1 MSERLEWERDGRDW
15 PHREASQFVKAG
27 GLRWH
32 VQLFESHQRN
42 APQAAP
48 VAVLIHG
55 TGASTHSWR
64 DLAPLL
70 ARHFTVLTMDLPGHG
85 FTDMPAGGTLSPQLS
100 LPGMA
105 DALGALIA
113 TVGMTPALVIGH
125 SAGAAIAVR
134 MCLDG
139 TIAPNMVIGLNAALL
154 PLGGLAGKL
163 FSPVA
168 KLMAVTPFLPK
179 LFSWRAADPGVLQ
192 TLIDSTGSTL
202 DPAGL
207 ALYGRLVSN
216 PGHAAGALG
225 MMANWDL
232 DALADELPRLQ
243 VPLGLIVGSK
253 DRTILPT
260 QSSQVLAMLA
270 PGATK
275 PLQTLEG
282 LGHLA
287 HEERP
292 DLVAN
297 VVLALYRDLPQP
309 P

>member
-27 GLRWH
+27 ALRWH

-70 ARHFTVLTMDLPGHG
+70 AKHFTVLTMDLPGHG
-85 FTDMPAGGTLSPQLS
+85 FTDMPAGSTLSPQLS

-139 TIAPNMVIGLNAALL
+139 TIAPSMVIGLNAALL
-154 PLGGLAGKL
+154 PLA
-163 FSPVA
+163 SCSRRWP
-168 KLMAVTPFLPK
+168 
-179 LFSWRAADPGVLQ
+179 
-192 TLIDSTGSTL
+192 
-202 DPAGL
+202 
-207 ALYGRLVSN
+207 N
-216 PGHAAGALG
+216 
-225 MMANWDL
+225 
-232 DALADELPRLQ
+232 
-243 VPLGLIVGSK
+243 
-253 DRTILPT
+253 
-260 QSSQVLAMLA
+260 
-270 PGATK
+270 
-275 PLQTLEG
+275 
-282 LGHLA
+282 
-287 HEERP
+287 
-292 DLVAN
+292 
-297 VVLALYRDLPQP
+297 
-309 P
+309 